1 MKKLIISF
9 LFLFVCGIYS
19 LKAQNDW
26 LSIDNKPRV
35 DTIKGASL
43 VQFSGIIVT
52 ADSLKPVPFVNIT
65 DKTTRRGT
73 TSDYFGFF
81 SFVAKEGDTIIFSS
95 IGYKKATVII
105 PDSLT
110 EERYSLIQLMQGDTI
125 VLAPAHIYPWPSK
138 PEFER
143 AFINLELPVD
153 PMMARAERNMQ
164 LADMKEAAVAMNNDG
179 NMAFRN
185 TMQREYTKMY
195 YAGQVPTSNLLNPI
209 AWAQFVQAW
218 KRGDFKRE

>member
-1 MKKLIISF
+1 MKQIILFFILITF
-9 LFLFVCGIYS
+9 FGLQT

-26 LSIDNKPRV
+26 LNEDNKPR
-35 DTIKGASL
+35 DTTSRPTL

-52 ADSLKPVPFVNIT
+52 ADSLKPVPFVNII

-81 SFVAKEGDTIIFSS
+81 SFVAQEGDTILFSS
-95 IGYKKATVII
+95 IGYKKAQVII

-125 VLAPAHIYPWPSK
+125 ILAPAHIFPWPTK
-138 PEFER
+138 PEFEK
-143 AFINLELPVD
+143 AFLNLELPVD
-153 PMMARAERNMQ
+153 PMLARAERNML
-164 LADMKEAAVAMNNDG
+164 LADMKESA
-179 NMAFRN
+179 MAFRQ

>member
-1 MKKLIISF
+1 MFNKSIILLVFLICS
-9 LFLFVCGIYS
+9 VKEGKTQVS
-19 LKAQNDW
+19 WAD
-26 LSIDNKPRV
+26 V
-35 DTIKGASL
+35 DTTKQPTL

-81 SFVAKEGDTIIFSS
+81 SFVAQEGDTIMFSS
-95 IGYKKATVII
+95 IGYKKATIII

-110 EERYSLIQLMQGDTI
+110 DERYSLIQMLQNDTI
-125 VLAPAHIYPWPSK
+125 LLAPAHIFPWPSK
-138 PEFER
+138 SEFER
-143 AFINLELPVD
+143 AFVNLELKPD
-153 PMMARAERNMQ
+153 EMMERAMRNMM
-164 LADMKEAAVAMNNDG
+164 LADMKESAIAMNNDG
-179 NMAFRN
+179 QMAFRHS
-185 TMQREYTKMY
+185 MQREYSKMY

-218 KRGDFKRE
+218 KRGDFKRQ

>member
-1 MKKLIISF
+1 MKQRILFIFLITF
-9 LFLFVCGIYS
+9 FGLQTV
-19 LKAQNDW
+19 KAQNDW
-26 LSIDNKPRV
+26 LNEDNKPR
-35 DTIKGASL
+35 DTTSGPTL

-52 ADSLKPVPFVNIT
+52 ADSLKPVPFVNII

-81 SFVAKEGDTIIFSS
+81 SFVAQEGDTIIFSS
-95 IGYKKATVII
+95 IGFKKAQVII

-125 VLAPAHIYPWPSK
+125 ILAPAHIFPWPTK
-138 PEFER
+138 PEFEK
-143 AFINLELPVD
+143 AFLNLELPVD
-153 PMMARAERNMQ
+153 PMLARAERNML
-164 LADMKEAAVAMNNDG
+164 LADMKESAMAMSNDG
-179 NMAFRN
+179 SMAFRQ

>member
-1 MKKLIISF
+1 MTQRIIFILLITF
-9 LFLFVCGIYS
+9 FGIQTI
-19 LKAQNDW
+19 KAQNDW
-26 LSIDNKPRV
+26 LNEDNQPR
-35 DTIKGASL
+35 DTTSGPTL

-52 ADSLKPVPFVNIT
+52 ADSLKPVPFVNII

-81 SFVAKEGDTIIFSS
+81 SFVAQEGDTIIFSS
-95 IGYKKATVII
+95 IGFKKASVII

-125 VLAPAHIYPWPSK
+125 ILAPAHIFPWPTK
-138 PEFER
+138 PEFEK
-143 AFINLELPVD
+143 AFLNLELPVD
-153 PMMARAERNMQ
+153 PMLARAERNML
-164 LADMKEAAVAMNNDG
+164 LADMKESAMAMSNDG
-179 NMAFRN
+179 NMAFRQ

>member
-1 MKKLIISF
+1 MKTAKLIF
-9 LFLFVCGIYS
+9 LLLVFFAMGSV
-19 LKAQNDW
+19 KAQNGWND
-26 LSIDNKPRV
+26 IFKDDKN
-35 DTIKGASL
+35 DTIKGPSL
-43 VQFSGIIVT
+43 VQFSGIVVT
-52 ADSLKPVPFVNIT
+52 SDSLKPVPFVNIA

-81 SFVAKEGDTIIFSS
+81 SFVAQQGDTIIFSS
-95 IGYKKATVII
+95 VGYKRATVII

-110 EERYSLIQLMQGDTI
+110 EDRYSLIQMMQSDTI
-125 VLAPAHIYPWPSK
+125 KLAPAHIFPWPTR
-138 PEFER
+138 PEFEK
-143 AFINLELPVD
+143 AFLNLELKPD
-153 PMMARAERNMQ
+153 EMMARAERNMK
-164 LADMKEAAVAMNNDG
+164 LADMKEAAMTMNNDG

-185 TMQREYTKMY
+185 QMQKEYTKMY

>member
-1 MKKLIISF
+1 MKQRILFF
-9 LFLFVCGIYS
+9 LLFAFFGTQTVE
-19 LKAQNDW
+19 AQNDW
-26 LSIDNKPRV
+26 LNEDNKPR
-35 DTIKGASL
+35 DTTIGPTL

-52 ADSLKPVPFVNIT
+52 ADSLKPVPFVNII

-81 SFVAKEGDTIIFSS
+81 SFVAQEGDTIIFSS
-95 IGYKKATVII
+95 IGFKKAYVII

-125 VLAPAHIYPWPSK
+125 VLAPAHIFPWPTK
-138 PEFER
+138 PEFEK
-143 AFINLELPVD
+143 AFLNLELPVD
-153 PMMARAERNMQ
+153 PMLARAERNML
-164 LADMKEAAVAMNNDG
+164 LADMKESAMAMSNDG
-179 NMAFRN
+179 NMAFRQ

>member
-1 MKKLIISF
+1 MKQGIIFIF
-9 LFLFVCGIYS
+9 LFAIFGVQSIN
-19 LKAQNDW
+19 AQNDW
-26 LSIDNKPRV
+26 LNEDNKPR
-35 DTIKGASL
+35 DTTSGPTL

-52 ADSLKPVPFVNIT
+52 ADSLKPVPFVNII
-65 DKTTRRGT
+65 DKSTRRGT

-81 SFVAKEGDTIIFSS
+81 SFVAQEGDTIIFSS

-125 VLAPAHIYPWPSK
+125 VLAPAHIFPWPSK
-138 PEFER
+138 PEFEK
-143 AFINLELPVD
+143 AFLNLELPVD
-153 PMMARAERNMQ
+153 PMMARAERNML
-164 LADMKEAAVAMNNDG
+164 LADMKEAALTMNNDG
-179 NMAFRN
+179 NMAFRQ

-218 KRGDFKRE
+218 KRGDFKKE